1 MTPDQRRA
9 RRRGRIVAWI
19 LLVVMG
25 LSTIALNVDH
35 AVTTGKL
42 SDLLA
47 VLVALVP
54 VIAYVG
60 LSEIVAVFRG
70 AVLQTVTVVS
80 MVLGMALSMSAVA
93 SVVRPEAGP
102 YLCWLFGAV
111 LDLPVVIAL
120 YVIMNEPA
128 DGRDAKAAP
137 ARKPARPA
145 APRPAAPV
153 PAQAYAPAP
162 AANEPAPA
170 GQGQMALPVAPAASR
185 AMGHRPA
192 ASATNDE
199 AAESGD
205 STGSFAER
213 AAEHENARNRYRE
226 SVIAGSALS
235 DRALAREFGRSRNWG
250 AKRIEEVQND
260 TQLAEAQ

>member
-60 LSEIVAVFRG
+60 LSEIVAVFRS

-80 MVLGMALSMSAVA
+80 MILGMALSMSAVA

-111 LDLPVVIAL
+111 LDLPVVISL

-153 PAQAYAPAP
+153 PA
-162 AANEPAPA
+162 ANEPAPA
-170 GQGQMALPVAPAASR
+170 GQGQMALPVAPAASG